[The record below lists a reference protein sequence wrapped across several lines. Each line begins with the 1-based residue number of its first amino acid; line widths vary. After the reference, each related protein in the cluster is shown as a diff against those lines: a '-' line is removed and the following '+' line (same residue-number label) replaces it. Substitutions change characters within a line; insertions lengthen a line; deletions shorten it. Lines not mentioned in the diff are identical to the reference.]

1 MAGLGSHSFRRG
13 CALALFHVGAGREA
27 VTEVLRHRSLLSSGP
42 YVTDAELVA
51 DLAVTMAAAAPSR
64 PFPVAAVG
72 SARIGAPGHS
82 AVIQFRL
89 QSSPTRSGEF
99 LLEWGGLPWERGL
112 ISRCHAGWVSGR
124 DCLLE
129 FVTRPTKLHMLA
141 RLATWTVHGEYR
153 GLRAAHGLARL
164 ATWTVHGEYR
174 CPRAAH
180 GHPRVHRRRT
190 RDAFVSHMEH
200 GALCPAGR
208 VPLQAG
214 RQAIAE
220 CTRCLTA
227 RCRQARAWL
236 VSHYTPRGTALDLSL
251 AQRSCVCFA
260 PAGSSPPICREIRRF
275 WQCLPRATRGYP
287 PGLGDTGRA
296 AAGRAG
302 SFISRKKGLTRWND
316 GSSAAWPLSV
326 VSLLDP
332 KMKKFGHLGKK
343 NHIPELSF
351 LEVIPA
357 KGGTAQDGEDPRGMR
372 PPRLSTEAGSVPE
385 PPGRTRQG
393 GEARSSAAWIL

>member
-1 MAGLGSHSFRRG
+1 M
-13 CALALFHVGAGREA
+13 
-27 VTEVLRHRSLLSSGP
+27 
-42 YVTDAELVA
+42 
-51 DLAVTMAAAAPSR
+51 
-64 PFPVAAVG
+64 
-72 SARIGAPGHS
+72 
-82 AVIQFRL
+82 
-89 QSSPTRSGEF
+89 
-99 LLEWGGLPWERGL
+99 PWERGL

-214 RQAIAE
+214 RPAIAE

-227 RCRQARAWL
+227 RCRQAR
-236 VSHYTPRGTALDLSL
+236 P
-251 AQRSCVCFA
+251 
-260 PAGSSPPICREIRRF
+260 GSSPIIPPGEQHLTCPWPSARAYALPQQVRRRRF
-275 WQCLPRATRGYP
+275 AGKSADSGSVCHAPPAATRPVWVTRAGPP
-287 PGLGDTGRA
+287 PGG
-296 AAGRAG
+296 
-302 SFISRKKGLTRWND
+302 
-316 GSSAAWPLSV
+316 PV
-326 VSLLDP
+326 
-332 KMKKFGHLGKK
+332 
-343 NHIPELSF
+343 
-351 LEVIPA
+351 
-357 KGGTAQDGEDPRGMR
+357 
-372 PPRLSTEAGSVPE
+372 
-385 PPGRTRQG
+385 
-393 GEARSSAAWIL
+393 RSSPERKA

>member
-141 RLATWTVHGEYR
+141 RLATWTVHGEYPT
-153 GLRAAHGLARL
+153 AAPELHTGTQEFTAGAL
-164 ATWTVHGEYR
+164 ATPS
-174 CPRAAH
+174 CPTWSTGHSARRAECLF
-180 GHPRVHRRRT
+180 R
-190 RDAFVSHMEH
+190 
-200 GALCPAGR
+200 PAGR
-208 VPLQAG
+208 L
-214 RQAIAE
+214 
-220 CTRCLTA
+220 
-227 RCRQARAWL
+227 
-236 VSHYTPRGTALDLSL
+236 
-251 AQRSCVCFA
+251 
-260 PAGSSPPICREIRRF
+260 
-275 WQCLPRATRGYP
+275 
-287 PGLGDTGRA
+287 
-296 AAGRAG
+296 
-302 SFISRKKGLTRWND
+302 
-316 GSSAAWPLSV
+316 
-326 VSLLDP
+326 
-332 KMKKFGHLGKK
+332 
-343 NHIPELSF
+343 
-351 LEVIPA
+351 
-357 KGGTAQDGEDPRGMR
+357 
-372 PPRLSTEAGSVPE
+372 
-385 PPGRTRQG
+385 
-393 GEARSSAAWIL
+393 